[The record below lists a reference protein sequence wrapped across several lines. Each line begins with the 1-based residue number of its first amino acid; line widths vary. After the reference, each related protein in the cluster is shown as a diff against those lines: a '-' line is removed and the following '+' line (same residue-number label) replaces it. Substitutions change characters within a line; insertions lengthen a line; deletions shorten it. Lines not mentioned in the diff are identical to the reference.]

1 MSTQLSLPILQD
13 PPPWRAL
20 GARGRERTRAESAAP
35 VPVSPS
41 GAGSAP
47 RTTVVEFVALPVRS
61 VLNTPGSTGMG
72 FWSLNPYVG
81 CEFGCSY
88 CYARDTHRWAV
99 DRRAGGQA
107 EGPADARSRPDPD
120 EDFEHRILV
129 KLDAPDVLT
138 RTLQPARLRGRPLV
152 IGTATDPYQPAERKF
167 GVTRRVLEA
176 LLGFT
181 GLEIGLI
188 TKSPLVTRDI
198 PLLARLAERHEVSVN
213 ISLAAL
219 DPHLIRRIERRSPGP
234 RARLRALGELTRAGL
249 RAGLMLAPVLP
260 GISDSHAALDALIG
274 AAREAGAQWVF
285 AAPLRM
291 NDPTRRV
298 FLPLVAREFP
308 ALAAR
313 YQRAYGNRMNVGR
326 DYARA
331 LQDRVQALRRKHGI
345 DARSSGHRP

>member
-41 GAGSAP
+41 GADSAP

-152 IGTATDPYQPAERKF
+152 IGTATDPYQPAERRF
-167 GVTRRVLEA
+167 RITRGILEA
-176 LLGFT
+176 LT
-181 GLEIGLI
+181 AYRGLSIHVI
-188 TKSPLVTRDI
+188 TKSPLVLRDI
-198 PLLARLAERHEVSVN
+198 DLFRRLAERGSLRVN
-213 ISLAAL
+213 ISLITL
-219 DPHLIRRIERRSPGP
+219 DARLARRLEPRSPVP
-234 RARLRALGELTRAGL
+234 SARIRALERLGAAGVPT
-249 RAGLMLAPVLP
+249 GLYIAPVLP
-260 GISDSHAALDALIG
+260 GISDGRAALDHLFA
-274 AAREAGAQWVF
+274 AARAAGAEHVMVSSLRLGP
-285 AAPLRM
+285 AARA
-291 NDPTRRV
+291 R
-298 FLPLVAREFP
+298 FLPHLEQEFP
-308 ALAAR
+308 RLAQRYRRRYASADSAPEEYRKALA
-313 YQRAYGNRMNVGR
+313 GR
-326 DYARA
+326 VA
-331 LQDRVQALRRKHGI
+331 ALRARHGFAP
-345 DARSSGHRP
+345 DE

>member
-1 MSTQLSLPILQD
+1 M
-13 PPPWRAL
+13 
-20 GARGRERTRAESAAP
+20 
-35 VPVSPS
+35 
-41 GAGSAP
+41 
-47 RTTVVEFVALPVRS
+47 ALPVRS
-61 VLNTPGSTGMG
+61 VLNTADSTGMG

-99 DRRAGGQA
+99 ERREGAGGSG
-107 EGPADARSRPDPD
+107 EEREDPD
-120 EDFEHRILV
+120 EDFERRILV
-129 KLDAPDVLT
+129 KLDAPDVLA
-138 RTLQPARLRGRPLV
+138 RTLQPARLRGKPLV

-167 GVTRRVLEA
+167 EVTRRVLEA

-181 GLEIGLI
+181 GLELGLI

-198 PLLARLAERHEVSVN
+198 PLLVRLAERHEVSVN

-219 DPHLIRRIERRSPGP
+219 DPRLIRRIERRSPGP
-234 RARLRALGELTRAGL
+234 RARLRALSELTRAGL

-260 GISDSHAALDALIG
+260 GISDGRAALDALIG
-274 AAREAGAQWVF
+274 AAREAGAQWVW

-291 NDPTRRV
+291 NEPTRRM

-313 YQRAYGNRMNVGR
+313 YQRAYRGRMNVGR

-331 LQDRVQALRRKHGI
+331 LQERVGALRVKHGLEEGRESRV
-345 DARSSGHRP
+345 ARRETPTRDS

>member
-1 MSTQLSLPILQD
+1 VSTQLSLPILQD

-20 GARGRERTRAESAAP
+20 GARGREQPESA
-35 VPVSPS
+35 VS
-41 GAGSAP
+41 GAVARP

-99 DRRAGGQA
+99 ERRAGGQA
-107 EGPADARSRPDPD
+107 DGRAGAPPDPD
-120 EDFEHRILV
+120 PDGDFEHRILV
-129 KLDAPDVLT
+129 KLDAPDVLA
-138 RTLQPARLRGRPLV
+138 RTLQPARLRGKPLV

-167 GVTRRVLEA
+167 EVTRGVLEA

-198 PLLARLAERHEVSVN
+198 PLLARLAERHDVSVN

-260 GISDSHAALDALIG
+260 GISDSRAALDALIG
-274 AAREAGAQWVF
+274 AAGEAGAQWVF

-313 YQRAYGNRMNVGR
+313 YQRAYGGRTNVGR
-326 DYARA
+326 EYARA
-331 LQDRVQALRRKHGI
+331 LQDRVRALRRKHGI
-345 DARSSGHRP
+345 EARSSSRRP